1 MALAAVQALQ
11 SKLVAC
17 HGRHGSCH
25 CCAVHAVTAA
35 AFKVSTVCSVHS
47 CAKLAHLTRVPL
59 YRRYVDYLLGAL
71 SRRELFCWLS
81 LSPSKFW
88 HTLLLRDRWAA
99 GGCQQQFVKSDS
111 VVRVPPPHTP
121 SPPNHHHHH
130 THTNSHTISL
140 SHVPAKQVQLPGSG
154 CRGAA
159 GAAKR
164 PGCRSCPPNQ
174 RRGGRLRTC
183 CFGGTFTGEAGGGVQ
198 RQYGASDG
206 NGPAVQLRS

>member
-88 HTLLLRDRWAA
+88 HTLLLRDRFNYLGVVAEVPPALRSALVAA
-99 GGCQQQFVKSDS
+99 PARPTSEEVGGC
-111 VVRVPPPHTP
+111 
-121 SPPNHHHHH
+121 
-130 THTNSHTISL
+130 
-140 SHVPAKQVQLPGSG
+140 VPAALGAHSQGRQGAGCSGSMG
-154 CRGAA
+154 RVTAMGLLCNCAA
-159 GAAKR
+159 D
-164 PGCRSCPPNQ
+164 P
-174 RRGGRLRTC
+174 
-183 CFGGTFTGEAGGGVQ
+183 EA
-198 RQYGASDG
+198 RQ
-206 NGPAVQLRS
+206 P